1 MNRRYLLRGAGAL
14 LALRAVPVLAQPAT
28 LPKPGPRDLCPV
40 CGMVVSKYP
49 EWTATIVWRDGM
61 AQHFD
66 GPKDLFKL
74 LLNLGRYAPA
84 RRREDVT
91 TVTVTEYYDLKRIDA
106 TKALYVIGS
115 GVMGPMGHELIAL
128 NGPADAREFTK
139 DHGGRRTLRFD
150 EVDAALLARLDA
162 GSFS

>member
-1 MNRRYLLRGAGAL
+1 
-14 LALRAVPVLAQPAT
+14 
-28 LPKPGPRDLCPV
+28 
-40 CGMVVSKYP
+40 MVVSKYP
-49 EWTATIVWRDGM
+49 EWIATIVWRDGT

-74 LLNLGRYAPA
+74 LLNLGRYAPS
-84 RRREDVT
+84 RRREDLA

-106 TKALYVIGS
+106 TRALYVIGS

-128 NGPADAREFTK
+128 EGPADAMEFTK

-150 EVDAALLARLDA
+150 EVDAALLAKLDA
-162 GSFS
+162 GVFR